1 MIIKIKLMIKL
12 PSFLIILAFLVSSCA
27 FEDSDYSYKN
37 KKRYSKNFDGKFRNA
52 GRGFARRVKPS
63 ESMQAGLPKQK
74 TPLDFVASDD
84 SYNVNNYR
92 NYKIKD
98 EVNSFSKNDL
108 RRDSEFKTVDDFDE
122 LDDDEYSDNNNNQN
136 LLDLGVYSGHFKIG
150 QPYTAFGVAYVPQ
163 DYESF
168 EEIGVASWYGED
180 FHGKKTANGE
190 IYNMGD
196 LTAAHPTLPLPSLIK
211 VTNLQNGKSQI
222 LRVNDRG
229 PFAKNRVIDVSEKA
243 AELLGFRGKGT
254 TEVKVELLRNDTDQL
269 LQKLKIKN

>member
-12 PSFLIILAFLVSSCA
+12 PSFLIILAFLVSSCT

-122 LDDDEYSDNNNNQN
+122 LDDEYSDNNNNQN

-243 AELLGFRGKGT
+243 AELLGFKGKGT
-254 TEVKVELLRNDTDQL
+254 TDVKVELLRSDTDQL

>member
-12 PSFLIILAFLVSSCA
+12 PSFLIILALLISSCA

-122 LDDDEYSDNNNNQN
+122 LDDEYSDNNNNQN

-243 AELLGFRGKGT
+243 AELLGFKGRGT
-254 TEVKVELLRNDTDQL
+254 AEVKVELLRNDTDQL

>member
-63 ESMQAGLPKQK
+63 ESMQPGLPKQK
-74 TPLDFVASDD
+74 TPLDFVASDN

-98 EVNSFSKNDL
+98 ELNSFSKNDL

-122 LDDDEYSDNNNNQN
+122 LDDEYSDNNNNQN

-211 VTNLQNGKSQI
+211 VTNLQNGNSQI
-222 LRVNDRG
+222 LRVNYRG

-243 AELLGFRGKGT
+243 AELLGFKGKGT